1 VSFTLCLLLFAPVAR
16 PQGAPQAAAAGV
28 DLPRRNSY
36 PIVLV
41 HGLLGFG
48 REELFGYK
56 YWGGFTDLEA
66 ELRAA
71 GFEACTAAVG
81 PVASNW
87 DRACELYACIRGGR
101 VDYGQA
107 HAARHGHERYGRLYP
122 GLVPDWGQPDPAT
135 GESRKVHI
143 IGHSLGGP
151 TGRVLIQLLAEGS
164 AEERAAT
171 PAGSLS
177 PLFIGGKNWVASLTT
192 ISTPHDGTSLVCKYD
207 LQGDLLKPLLAMW
220 IALSATSEE
229 VYYDFK
235 LDQWGLGRQ
244 PGEDYRLYRE
254 RVLQDDI
261 WRHTKDTAY
270 WDGSP
275 DGARELNRWVP
286 ARPEVYYF
294 SWATEATW
302 RGLFGRTQL
311 PELGMPAV
319 MGSLA
324 RFMGSYTREAGTAG
338 RVPID
343 SSWWQNDGIVNTVSM
358 NGPKLGSSDRIV
370 PFSGTPLPGVWNY
383 MGLLKSF
390 DHLDVI
396 GIPLHKAPRG
406 YRSLTDWYLAQAAL
420 LASLP
425 AASPPLRDRQAE

>member
-1 VSFTLCLLLFAPVAR
+1 MRPSLLLLICAALAGPAGLESEAR
-16 PQGAPQAAAAGV
+16 G
-28 DLPRRNSY
+28 NHH

-66 ELRAA
+66 RLRAA
-71 GFEACTAAVG
+71 GFEARTAAVG
-81 PVASNW
+81 PVSSNW

-107 HAARHGHERYGRLYP
+107 HAARHGHERYGRWYP
-122 GLVPDWGQPDPAT
+122 GLLPEWGQPDSAN
-135 GESRKVHI
+135 GGLRKVHI
-143 IGHSLGGP
+143 IGHSLGGQ

-171 PAGSLS
+171 PATGLS
-177 PLFIGGKNWVASLTT
+177 PLFTGGKDWVASLTT
-192 ISTPHDGTSLVCKYD
+192 IATPHDGTTLVYKYD
-207 LQGDLLKPLLAMW
+207 LQGDFLKALFAMW

-229 VYYDFK
+229 AYYDFK

-244 PGEDYRLYRE
+244 PGEDYRVYRD
-254 RVLQDDI
+254 RVLSHEI
-261 WRHTKDTAY
+261 WRDTTDTAR

-275 DGARELNRWVP
+275 EGARELNRWVS
-286 ARPEVYYF
+286 ARPDVYYF

-302 RGLFGRTQL
+302 RDPFDGTQV
-311 PELGMPAV
+311 PELGMPGV
-319 MGSLA
+319 MASLA
-324 RFMGSYTREAGTAG
+324 RFMGSYTRGTGSAGQ
-338 RVPID
+338 VSID
-343 SSWWQNDGIVNTVSM
+343 RAWWQNDGIVNTVSM
-358 NGPKLGSSDRIV
+358 NGPKLGSTDRIV
-370 PFSGTPLPGVWNY
+370 NFAGVPAPGVWNY

-396 GIPLHKAPRG
+396 GIPVGKAPRG
-406 YRSLTDWYLAQAAL
+406 FRSLTEWYLAHARL
-420 LASLP
+420 LASLH
-425 AASPPLRDRQAE
+425 